1 MDAVD
6 AARIYQGYG
15 MKRFTSLEFGD
26 AEGAGRGEDR
36 GEEIRN
42 EAFFHERAVESW
54 LGGDFELALRNYSR
68 ALEKNSSFFEAWSG
82 QILML
87 LELGEYP
94 EAIVWADKALD
105 LFPEHP
111 ELFAAKAVAFCRD
124 ARFDKAMAFS
134 DNSVSKEN
142 ITSRVWLARA
152 EVLMKRKSRIA
163 ENCVSKAMSIAGN
176 SADIIALEAG
186 RLLRR
191 SGKYS
196 AALEYLNSSIRA
208 FPKSALAW
216 YELGC
221 CQDSIG
227 FAEAQVS
234 LKESLNLRPMWEL
247 AEARLRNCRG
257 KGPVQRI
264 FNKIFGR

>member
-1 MDAVD
+1 MDAAD

-15 MKRFTSLEFGD
+15 MNRFTSLEFGD
-26 AEGAGRGEDR
+26 AEGANRREDR
-36 GEEIRN
+36 GEQIRD
-42 EAFFHERAVESW
+42 EAFFYKRAVTCW

-68 ALEKNSSFFEAWSG
+68 ALEKNCSFFEAWTG

-94 EAIVWADKALD
+94 EAIVWADKALE

-111 ELFAAKAVAFCRD
+111 ELFAAKAAAFCRD
-124 ARFDKAMAFS
+124 AKFDKAMAFS

-163 ENCVSKAMSIAGN
+163 ESCVSKAMSIAGN
-176 SADIIALEAG
+176 SAGVIGLEAG

-191 SGKYS
+191 SRKYS
-196 AALEYLNSSIRA
+196 AALEYLNGSIRA

-216 YELGC
+216 FELGC
-221 CQDSIG
+221 CQDSVG
-227 FAEAQVS
+227 FSEARVS
-234 LKESLNLRPMWEL
+234 LKESLNLRPKWEL
-247 AEARLRNCRG
+247 AEARLRSCSG
-257 KGPVQRI
+257 KGPLRRL
-264 FNKIFGR
+264 FNRIFGR

>member
-1 MDAVD
+1 MVTVD
-6 AARIYQGYG
+6 TTRVYQGNG
-15 MKRFTSLEFGD
+15 MNRFASLEFGD
-26 AEGAGRGEDR
+26 ADSADR
-36 GEEIRN
+36 DKDKGEEIRD
-42 EAFFHERAVESW
+42 EGFFYKRAVTCW
-54 LGGDFELALRNYSR
+54 LAGDFELALRNYSR
-68 ALEKNSSFFEAWSG
+68 SLEMNSSFFEGWIG

-94 EAIVWADKALD
+94 EAIVWADKALE

-111 ELFAAKAVAFCRD
+111 ELFAAKATAYIRD
-124 ARFDKAMAFS
+124 VRFDKAMAFS

-142 ITSRVWLARA
+142 VTSRVWLARA

-176 SADIIALEAG
+176 SADIIGLEAG

-191 SGKYS
+191 SAKYA
-196 AALEYLNSSIRA
+196 AALEYLNSSVKV

-216 YELGC
+216 FELGC

-227 FAEAQVS
+227 FSEAQVS
-234 LKESLNLRPMWEL
+234 LKESLNLRPKWEL
-247 AEARLRNCRG
+247 AEARLQSCKS
-257 KGPVQRI
+257 KGPLRRV
-264 FNKIFGR
+264 FNRIFGR